1 MPSIA
6 AFLSFACIMSFTPG
20 PNNIMALSSASAYGL
35 RKGLRFCFGVLL
47 GVLGLM
53 TACAL
58 FGAALFRF
66 LPDVE
71 PTMRAVGA
79 GVYPL
84 DGLWRLAVGI
94 RKRRFPPCTGQRRRF
109 RDAAAIRQPQRH
121 PLWDNR
127 LLVLCASLLRFL
139 YGFGCFHRRALGCRL
154 CRDMFLGAFWSR
166 IPSFPPEPPYRRQR
180 EHGAPAGVVC
190 RFPVYLIISNGCN
203 SLPRP
208 WAHRVM
214 FKDTV
219 LCPIKR
225 GNRTLL
231 STRSRYD
238 LNFPTPYQSKVFGR
252 GGEEPPFWRKG
263 APPLPNT
270 FLYRTFPRSTA
281 SGLRSSVLAN
291 TRTARAASVI
301 SRMA

>member
-79 GVYPL
+79 AYILWMAFGV
-84 DGLWRLAVGI
+84 WRSGSGSEDARLVPVNGVVSGMLLQFVNPKGILYGITAFSSFVLPYYDSFMALAVSIG
-94 RKRRFPPCTGQRRRF
+94 
-109 RDAAAIRQPQRH
+109 
-121 PLWDNR
+121 
-127 LLVLCASLLRFL
+127 VLSAVA
-139 YGFGCFHRRALGCRL
+139 YAGTCFW
-154 CRDMFLGAFWSR
+154 GAFWSR
-166 IPSFPPEPPYRRQR
+166 IPPFPPEPPCRRQR

-203 SLPRP
+203 PFPRP
-208 WAHRVM
+208 WAHSVI
-214 FKDTV
+214 FNETA
-219 LCPIKR
+219 LCPIKH
-225 GNRTLL
+225 GNRTPL
-231 STRSRYD
+231 STRSRHD
-238 LNFPTPYQSKVFGR
+238 LNFPTPHQSKVFGR
-252 GGEEPPFWRKG
+252 GGGGSSPPQ
-263 APPLPNT
+263 T

>member
-58 FGAALFRF
+58 VGAALFRF

-79 GVYPL
+79 AYILWMAFGV
-84 DGLWRLAVGI
+84 WRSGSGNEDSRLVPVNGVVSGMLLQFVNPKGILYGITAFSSFVLPYYDSFMALAVSIGVLSAVAYAGTCFWALFGAVF
-94 RKRRFPPCTGQRRRF
+94 RRFLQNHHT
-109 RDAAAIRQPQRH
+109 AA
-121 PLWDNR
+121 N
-127 LLVLCASLLRFL
+127 AS
-139 YGFGCFHRRALGCRL
+139 
-154 CRDMFLGAFWSR
+154 
-166 IPSFPPEPPYRRQR
+166 I
-180 EHGAPAGVVC
+180 
-190 RFPVYLIISNGCN
+190 PVYLIISHGCN
-203 SLPRP
+203 PLPRP
-208 WAHRVM
+208 WAHRII

-225 GNRTLL
+225 T
-231 STRSRYD
+231 
-238 LNFPTPYQSKVFGR
+238 
-252 GGEEPPFWRKG
+252 
-263 APPLPNT
+263 
-270 FLYRTFPRSTA
+270 
-281 SGLRSSVLAN
+281 GLRFQPGPA
-291 TRTARAASVI
+291 TI
-301 SRMA
+301 

>member
-79 GVYPL
+79 AYILWMAFGV
-84 DGLWRLAVGI
+84 WRSGSGNEDSRLVPVNGVVSGMLLQFVNPKGILYGITAFSSFVLPYYDSFMALAVSIG
-94 RKRRFPPCTGQRRRF
+94 
-109 RDAAAIRQPQRH
+109 
-121 PLWDNR
+121 
-127 LLVLCASLLRFL
+127 VLSAVA
-139 YGFGCFHRRALGCRL
+139 YAGTCFW
-154 CRDMFLGAFWSR
+154 AFWSR
-166 IPSFPPEPPYRRQR
+166 IPPFPPEPPYRRQR

-190 RFPVYLIISNGCN
+190 RFPVYLIISHGCN
-203 SLPRP
+203 PLPRP
-208 WAHRVM
+208 WAHRVI

-225 GNRTLL
+225 T
-231 STRSRYD
+231 
-238 LNFPTPYQSKVFGR
+238 
-252 GGEEPPFWRKG
+252 
-263 APPLPNT
+263 
-270 FLYRTFPRSTA
+270 
-281 SGLRSSVLAN
+281 GLRFQPGPA
-291 TRTARAASVI
+291 TI
-301 SRMA
+301 

>member
-79 GVYPL
+79 AYILWMAFGV
-84 DGLWRLAVGI
+84 WRSGSGNEDSRLVPVNGVVSGMLLQFVNP
-94 RKRRFPPCTGQRRRF
+94 K
-109 RDAAAIRQPQRH
+109 RH

-127 LLVLCASLLRFL
+127 LLVLCASLTTIPLWLWLFPSACSRL
-139 YGFGCFHRRALGCRL
+139 SPMPGHVFGR
-154 CRDMFLGAFWSR
+154 FWSR
-166 IPSFPPEPPYRRQR
+166 IPPFPQN
-180 EHGAPAGVVC
+180 HHTAANASMALLLVWCAAP
-190 RFPVYLIISNGCN
+190 
-203 SLPRP
+203 
-208 WAHRVM
+208 
-214 FKDTV
+214 
-219 LCPIKR
+219 
-225 GNRTLL
+225 
-231 STRSRYD
+231 
-238 LNFPTPYQSKVFGR
+238 
-252 GGEEPPFWRKG
+252 
-263 APPLPNT
+263 
-270 FLYRTFPRSTA
+270 LYT
-281 SGLRSSVLAN
+281 
-291 TRTARAASVI
+291 
-301 SRMA
+301 

>member
-71 PTMRAVGA
+71 PTMRAVG
-79 GVYPL
+79 GGPY
-84 DGLWRLAVGI
+84 RLCA
-94 RKRRFPPCTGQRRRF
+94 RA
-109 RDAAAIRQPQRH
+109 AAAIRQPQRH

-203 SLPRP
+203 PLPRP

-231 STRSRYD
+231 STRSHHD

>member
-79 GVYPL
+79 AYILWMAFGV
-84 DGLWRLAVGI
+84 WRSGSGNEDSRLVPVNGVVSGMLLQFVNPKGILYGITAFSSFVLPYYDSFMALAVSIGVLSAVAYAGTCFWALFGAVF
-94 RKRRFPPCTGQRRRF
+94 RRFLQNHHT
-109 RDAAAIRQPQRH
+109 AA
-121 PLWDNR
+121 N
-127 LLVLCASLLRFL
+127 ASMALLRCGVPHP
-139 YGFGCFHRRALGCRL
+139 Y
-154 CRDMFLGAFWSR
+154 
-166 IPSFPPEPPYRRQR
+166 IPD
-180 EHGAPAGVVC
+180 
-190 RFPVYLIISNGCN
+190 YLTRMYP
-203 SLPRP
+203 LPRP
-208 WAHRVM
+208 WAHRVI

-225 GNRTLL
+225 T
-231 STRSRYD
+231 
-238 LNFPTPYQSKVFGR
+238 
-252 GGEEPPFWRKG
+252 
-263 APPLPNT
+263 
-270 FLYRTFPRSTA
+270 
-281 SGLRSSVLAN
+281 GLCFQPGPA
-291 TRTARAASVI
+291 TI
-301 SRMA
+301 